1 MKPNYIFINALS
13 AKLGGGKTYIRNL
26 LVNLPGDVE
35 VYVVCPDKS
44 ILPESDNVHY
54 IEAGFANKNILCRAF
69 WEFFWLPFL
78 LSRLNISVLFSPG
91 GVDFNIFTFGVP
103 KVTMFRNML
112 PFDKNALQSEGTNLS
127 KVKNWIL
134 KALMLR
140 TMSQSDHVIFISK
153 YARDVIKK
161 YMSCS
166 NSSVIYHGISDNFI
180 PDESISID
188 NSLLY
193 VSRFE
198 SYKNHLNLIKAY
210 HLMSECLKFKHKLII
225 IGEEMDPAYSQCVSF
240 IKENNLSDNVVI
252 KGRVPYN
259 ELPIYYNSCSLFIFP
274 SSCENCPNILLEAIG
289 SGAAILSSST
299 SPMPEFGRNACGY
312 FNENEPESIS
322 SEMVRV
328 LSNEDELNN
337 LRQNSKELRNSYL
350 WKQTAD
356 NTWRKLIE
364 MVGK

>member
-26 LVNLPGDVE
+26 LVNLPGDVD
-35 VYVVCPDKS
+35 VYIVCPDKS
-44 ILPESDNVHY
+44 ILPESDHVHY

-91 GVDFNIFTFGVP
+91 GMDFNIFTFGVP

-112 PFDKNALQSEGTNLS
+112 PFDKIALQSTSSTLS
-127 KVKNWIL
+127 KMKNWIL
-134 KALMLR
+134 KSLMLR
-140 TMSQSDHVIFISK
+140 TMSQSDYIIFISQ
-153 YARDVIKK
+153 YARDAINE
-161 YMSCS
+161 YISCS
-166 NSSVIYHGISDNFI
+166 NSNVIYHGISDNFI

-188 NSLLY
+188 NSILY

-210 HLMSECLKFKHKLII
+210 HLMSEELKFKHKLII
-225 IGEEMDPAYSQCVSF
+225 IGEKMEPAHSQCVKF
-240 IKENNLSDNVVI
+240 IKENDLSDNVVI
-252 KGRVPYN
+252 KGRVPYK
-259 ELPIYYNSCSLFIFP
+259 ELPIYYNSCSLFVFP

-312 FNENEPESIS
+312 FNENDPDSIS
-322 SEMVRV
+322 REMVRV
-328 LSNEDELNN
+328 LNDEDELNRF
-337 LRQNSKELRNSYL
+337 RQKSNELRNSYL
-350 WKQTAD
+350 WKKTAD
-356 NTWRKLIE
+356 NTWQKLIE
-364 MVGK
+364 MAGK